1 MFKSVKKV
9 TLFLFASFFV
19 FKVAFT
25 QQVYNHLNG
34 AWKPLDDYEYLQ
46 EISLKIPTENPVT
59 SVAVLGNT
67 CFALMEGKV
76 YKLNNNSLAEDKSA
90 PKDVV
95 QLLSEQGRVW
105 ATTPDGLFEHRKG
118 EWEKTDSRV
127 YVDMC
132 THFGQI
138 HAAARDEIFKLENGR
153 FVTTKPADGYHNS
166 DITMLMEDG
175 SQVHA
180 YPVKLGPV
188 SRIESYSGTLYVL
201 RPGKLVLFDG
211 KVVNDDFID
220 WGTLPSLNTN
230 DMLSMGNRIYI
241 GTDRGLAELRG
252 AALTA
257 IKGADGLPV
266 ERTTCLTKGFDD
278 DLWIGSER
286 GAIRLTKSGKF
297 HYFSE
302 GMWLP
307 NQKVNAI
314 AALDN
319 KVYVATDGGIGVI
332 QYEPFT
338 LYKKAEWLQ
347 KHLEEWGYMRMGFV
361 QFLYKKDGEWIREI
375 TDNDGGHT
383 APYLVAMC
391 YKYAVTGDPEARAK
405 AVDSFKSMVWLNKI
419 TEKDGFI
426 ARSIWSVSGD
436 DDERSTTGSGG
447 LPAKWYPT
455 PDGKWFWKGDTSSD
469 EATSHFYAV
478 SIFYDLVA
486 EGKEK
491 EAAREHLKKM
501 ASYIID
507 CGWTMHD
514 LDGKPTRW
522 ARWNPEYLLR
532 PYGYADRG
540 VNGLEILSFMQAAI
554 EATGDQKFKDG
565 YQQLIDWGYPE
576 NTIRQKNTFPPETIA
591 PWDDDLALMSY
602 FTLLRYEK
610 DPVLR
615 SIYLRSLERT
625 WAVKRIERLPYFNF
639 AYGILTGNEGEFE
652 AASDFLREWVIDC
665 RENSFFNSHRDDLF
679 IEPGYTSYD
688 GTIKM
693 LSSREAYT
701 NADGR
706 RPDVLDGDR
715 RGNRAIAP
723 VAFLRDY
730 WMGRYYGILKAPE
743 NTRID
748 LGSVPDV
755 MEGDT
760 GAEPYT
766 GTPRPEIF

>member
-1 MFKSVKKV
+1 MFKSVNKV
-9 TLFLFASFFV
+9 AFIFLTSFFV
-19 FKVAFT
+19 FKVVSA
-25 QQVYNHLNG
+25 QQTYNHLNG
-34 AWKPLDDYEYLQ
+34 AWNPLDDYEYLQ
-46 EISLKIPTENPVT
+46 EISLKIPTEHPVT
-59 SVAVLGNT
+59 SVAVLDNT
-67 CFALMEGKV
+67 CFVLMEGEIFT
-76 YKLNNNSLAEDKSA
+76 LNDNVFAKDNSA
-90 PKDVV
+90 PKSVIK
-95 QLLSEQGRVW
+95 LLTEQGRVW
-105 ATTPDGLFEHRKG
+105 ATTPDGLFEFRNGK
-118 EWEKTDSRV
+118 WEKADSRV

-138 HAAARDEIFKLENGR
+138 HAATRDEIFKLENGR
-153 FVTTKPADGYHNS
+153 FVTTKPADGYYNS

-180 YPVKLGPV
+180 YPVRLGPV

-211 KVVNDDFID
+211 KVVSDDFID
-220 WGTLPSLNTN
+220 WGTLPSTNTN
-230 DMLSMGNRIYI
+230 DMLSMGNRVYI
-241 GTDRGLAELRG
+241 GTDRGLAELRS

-266 ERTTCLTKGFDD
+266 ENTTCLSKGFDD

-286 GAIRLTKSGKF
+286 GAIRLTKNGKF

-307 NQKVNAI
+307 NRKVNAI
-314 AALDN
+314 AVGDN
-319 KVYVATDGGIGVI
+319 KVYVATDGGVGII

-338 LYKKAEWLQ
+338 LYKKAEWFQ
-347 KHLEEWGYMRMGFV
+347 KHLEEWGYKRMGFV
-361 QFLYKKDGEWIREI
+361 QYLYKKDGEWIREI
-375 TDNDGGHT
+375 TDNDGSHT
-383 APYLVAMC
+383 APYLVAMS
-391 YKYAVTGDPEARAK
+391 YKYAVTGDPDARAK

-419 TEKDGFI
+419 TERDGYI
-426 ARSIWSVSGD
+426 ARSIWSVDGD
-436 DDERSTTGSGG
+436 EDQRGTTGSGG

-455 PDGKWFWKGDTSSD
+455 PDGKWYWKSDTSSD
-469 EATSHFYAV
+469 EVTSHFYAV

-491 EAAREHLKKM
+491 EVAREHLEKM

-507 CGWTMHD
+507 CDWTMHD
-514 LDGKPTRW
+514 IDGKPTRW

-540 VNGLEILSFMQAAI
+540 VNGLEVLSFMQAAI
-554 EATGDQKFKDG
+554 EATGDRKFKDG

-625 WAVKRIERLPYFNF
+625 WAIKRIERLPYFNF

-652 AASDFLREWVIDC
+652 AAVDFLREWAMDC
-665 RENSFFNSHRDDLF
+665 RQNSFFNSHRDDLF
-679 IEPGYTSYD
+679 IEPGYASYD
-688 GTIKM
+688 GTVKM
-693 LSSREAYT
+693 LSGREAFT
-701 NADGR
+701 DIDGR
-706 RPDVLDGDR
+706 RPTELDDT
-715 RGNRAIAP
+715 RGGSRAIAP
-723 VAFLRDY
+723 VGYLRDY
-730 WMGRYYGILKAPE
+730 WKGRYYGILNAPE
-743 NTRID
+743 SMQVD
-748 LGSVPDV
+748 LDSVPDV
-755 MEGDT
+755 MEGDA
-760 GAEPYT
+760 GSKPYT